1 MPSFKIFAGHVFVVK
16 NVGFVDYFVVIFIT
30 PLELLPVELL
40 SFWQFQR
47 YRAFLILVS
56 ILDNWDVSTGIIL
69 LKLRAAM
76 ILIFIIIR
84 EKSILSDMFSCFG
97 FGRMLMVYNIFDH
110 YK

>member
-40 SFWQFQR
+40 SFGNFR
-47 YRAFLILVS
+47 GIVLSYF
-56 ILDNWDVSTGIIL
+56 STGIIL

-76 ILIFIIIR
+76 ILLFIIIR

-97 FGRMLMVYNIFDH
+97 LKDVNGIQYF
-110 YK
+110 